1 MTRSVNIVQRDTR
14 HPAADNSITRTT
26 KGCDKKARHRQLE
39 VYINPAQSERD
50 TQPHSDSQHTS
61 RPLPASTDIEMAAQ
75 DADTMM
81 MTVSQLERQVGNGT
95 YIFRRPLTI
104 VQCAV
109 QDKYIVYPSCQ
120 QCNKR
125 VSPENNGYVCP
136 IHRWQRGVVYQFAMR
151 ILLQDAIGSE
161 MWATLF
167 NAKAVQVLGFTAND
181 YMSMKGDAERY
192 AALDML
198 RGAQVMVTVR
208 KREAGQYVNYTV
220 SDMEIV
226 TV

>member
-1 MTRSVNIVQRDTR
+1 M
-14 HPAADNSITRTT
+14 
-26 KGCDKKARHRQLE
+26 
-39 VYINPAQSERD
+39 YINPTQSERD
-50 TQPHSDSQHTS
+50 TQSHSDLQHTL
-61 RPLPASTDIEMAAQ
+61 RLLPASAEKEMAAQ
-75 DADTMM
+75 QADMM
-81 MTVSQLERQVGNGT
+81 MTVSQLEKEVSNGT

-109 QDKYIVYPSCQ
+109 QDKYIVYTSCQ

-125 VSPENNGYVCP
+125 VSPDNNGFLCP

-161 MWATLF
+161 VWATLF
-167 NAKAVQVLGFTAND
+167 NAKAVQVLGYTAND
-181 YMSMKGDAERY
+181 YMNMKTDAERY

-198 RGAQVMVTVR
+198 RGAQVMVTIR
-208 KREAGQYVNYTV
+208 KRVAGQYVNYTV
-220 SDMEIV
+220 SDLEVV

>member
-1 MTRSVNIVQRDTR
+1 M
-14 HPAADNSITRTT
+14 
-26 KGCDKKARHRQLE
+26 
-39 VYINPAQSERD
+39 YINPTQSERG
-50 TQPHSDSQHTS
+50 TKSHSDLQHTL
-61 RPLPASTDIEMAAQ
+61 RLLPASAEKEMAAQ
-75 DADTMM
+75 QADMM
-81 MTVSQLERQVGNGT
+81 MTVSQLEKEVSNGT

-125 VSPENNGYVCP
+125 VSPENNGFVCP

-161 MWATLF
+161 VWATLF
-167 NAKAVQVLGFTAND
+167 NAKAVQVLGYTAND
-181 YMSMKGDAERY
+181 YMNMKTDAERY

-198 RGAQVMVTVR
+198 RGP
-208 KREAGQYVNYTV
+208 K
-220 SDMEIV
+220 SW
-226 TV
+226 

>member
-1 MTRSVNIVQRDTR
+1 MGGVYKPDAEWTR
-14 HPAADNSITRTT
+14 HTTALRSTAHVETYYQHQQRT
-26 KGCDKKARHRQLE
+26 K
-39 VYINPAQSERD
+39 
-50 TQPHSDSQHTS
+50 
-61 RPLPASTDIEMAAQ
+61 MAAQ
-75 DADTMM
+75 QADMM
-81 MTVSQLERQVGNGT
+81 SVSQLEKEVCNGT

-125 VSPENNGYVCP
+125 VSPENNGFVCP

-161 MWATLF
+161 VWATLF
-167 NAKAVQVLGFTAND
+167 NVKAVQVLGFTANE
-181 YMSMKGDAERY
+181 YMTMKTDAERY
-192 AALDML
+192 AALDIL
-198 RGAQVMVTVR
+198 RGAKVMVTIR

-220 SDMEIV
+220 SDLEVV
-226 TV
+226 TVWIILLTGCRYRRCCSYCIGYRK

>member
-1 MTRSVNIVQRDTR
+1 M
-14 HPAADNSITRTT
+14 
-26 KGCDKKARHRQLE
+26 
-39 VYINPAQSERD
+39 YINPTQSERG
-50 TQPHSDSQHTS
+50 TQTHSDPQHTS
-61 RPLPASTDIEMAAQ
+61 RLPASAEKEMAAQ
-75 DADTMM
+75 EADMMM
-81 MTVSQLERQVGNGT
+81 MTVSQIEREVGNGT

-104 VQCAV
+104 VQCAA
-109 QDKYIVYPSCQ
+109 QEKYIVYPSCQ

-125 VSPENNGYVCP
+125 VSPENNGFVCP

-161 MWATLF
+161 VWATLF

-181 YMSMKGDAERY
+181 YMNMKSDAERY

-198 RGAQVMVTVR
+198 RGAQVMVTIR
-208 KREAGQYVNYTV
+208 KRVAGQYVNYTV
-220 SDMEIV
+220 SDLEVV

>member
-1 MTRSVNIVQRDTR
+1 MNRVQRDSI
-14 HPAADNSITRTT
+14 HPAAASRARPRV
-26 KGCDKKARHRQLE
+26 GDKKARHRQWE
-39 VYINPAQSERD
+39 VYINPTQSERG
-50 TQPHSDSQHTS
+50 TQPHFRSTAHVETYRQHQHRTK
-61 RPLPASTDIEMAAQ
+61 MAAQ
-75 DADTMM
+75 EADMM
-81 MTVSQLERQVGNGT
+81 MTVSQLEKQVGNGT

-109 QDKYIVYPSCQ
+109 QDKFIVYPSCQ

-161 MWATLF
+161 VWATVF
-167 NAKAVQVLGFTAND
+167 NAKAVQVLGYTAND
-181 YMSMKGDAERY
+181 YMNMKSDAERY

-198 RGAQVMVTVR
+198 RGAQVMVTIR
-208 KREAGQYVNYTV
+208 KRLAGQYVNYTV
-220 SDMEIV
+220 TDMEVV

>member
-1 MTRSVNIVQRDTR
+1 MPDIQHHAR
-14 HPAADNSITRTT
+14 AT

-50 TQPHSDSQHTS
+50 THPHSDSQHTS
-61 RPLPASTDIEMAAQ
+61 RPLAASADREMAAQ
-75 DADTMM
+75 DADMM
-81 MTVSQLERQVGNGT
+81 LTVSQLERQVGNGT

-136 IHRWQRGVVYQFAMR
+136 VHRWQRGVVYQFAMR

-161 MWATLF
+161 VWATLF
-167 NAKAVQVLGFTAND
+167 NAKAVQVLGFTGNE
-181 YMSMKGDAERY
+181 YISMKGDAERY

>member
-1 MTRSVNIVQRDTR
+1 
-14 HPAADNSITRTT
+14 
-26 KGCDKKARHRQLE
+26 
-39 VYINPAQSERD
+39 
-50 TQPHSDSQHTS
+50 
-61 RPLPASTDIEMAAQ
+61 MAAQ
-75 DADTMM
+75 EADMM
-81 MTVSQLERQVGNGT
+81 MTVSQLEKEVGNGT

-109 QDKYIVYPSCQ
+109 QDTFIVYPSCQ

-125 VSPENNGYVCP
+125 VSPENNGFVCP

-161 MWATLF
+161 VWATLF
-167 NAKAVQVLGFTAND
+167 NAKAVQVLGYTAND
-181 YMSMKGDAERY
+181 YMNMKSDAERY

-198 RGAQVMVTVR
+198 RGAQVMVTIR
-208 KREAGQYVNYTV
+208 KRLAGQYVNYTV
-220 SDMEIV
+220 SDLEVV